1 VCELWLLRRPS
12 GHRTEGRAR
21 GPRPLISPGSVGE
34 SYGARIAG
42 VGHYAPERVVSNADF
57 ERILDT
63 SDEWIFTRTG
73 MRERRYAADTQASS
87 DLATLA
93 AEHALKRAGLR
104 ASDIDCFIVA
114 TVTPDYQFPA
124 TACIV
129 AANLGAVGK
138 PAFDIEIACSGFIY
152 ALPTAASLV
161 RSGVFRRVMLIGV
174 ETLSRIMNMADRG
187 TCILFG
193 DGAGAAI
200 VERTGPAD
208 DCFLTCELGADGSKP
223 EVLYVNAGGGRN
235 PLTAQLI
242 ADRKDKV
249 EMSGREIFRYAVTKM
264 VETSR
269 IVLSRAGLTTDDVN
283 WVIPHQ
289 ANARIIELAT
299 KMLEIDRDKVIMN
312 IERYGNTSSASIPI
326 ALSETI
332 EKNMLKDGDLILFTG
347 FGGGLSWGSIAW
359 RWSI

>member
-1 VCELWLLRRPS
+1 M
-12 GHRTEGRAR
+12 A
-21 GPRPLISPGSVGE
+21 
-34 SYGARIAG
+34 
-42 VGHYAPERVVSNADF
+42 NADF

-63 SDEWIFTRTG
+63 SDEWIVTRTG
-73 MRERRYAADTQASS
+73 MRERRYAADSQASS

-93 AEHALKRAGLR
+93 AKHALERAGLR
-104 ASDIDCFIVA
+104 GTDIDCYIIA

-152 ALPTAASLV
+152 GLPLAASFV
-161 RSGVFRRVMLIGV
+161 RAGVFKRVMIIGV
-174 ETLSRIMNMADRG
+174 ETLSRIMNTSDRG
-187 TCILFG
+187 TSILFG
-193 DGAGAAI
+193 DGAGAVI
-200 VERTGPAD
+200 VEQTPVGE
-208 DCFLTCELGADGSKP
+208 DCFLTCELGSDGSKP
-223 EVLYVNAGGGRN
+223 ELLYVKGGGSRN
-235 PLTAQLI
+235 PLTAAMI

-249 EMSGREIFRYAVTKM
+249 EMSGREIFKHAVTKM

-269 IVLSRAGLTTDDVN
+269 IVLKRSGLTTDDVD

-326 ALSETI
+326 ALSETLERNI
-332 EKNMLKDGDLILFTG
+332 LKDGDLLLFTG

-359 RWSI
+359 RWSIA